1 MPHSP
6 SARRSSFSRAHG
18 SPPHRNEPS
27 QPVFSPR
34 GKAHFAPVGGGAT
47 SARGVT
53 ALAQTMLPARP
64 GRAYPQPG
72 PTATSP
78 HPGSGVCTAPSA
90 DPRRS
95 SERANPR
102 MGAGK
107 HTPWRNPVATPQP
120 PERTRAPP
128 GFTPSATTHPAPH
141 NRLHGNHKPTSASR
155 RRPSSGLYPHFRRDN
170 SSPYIFPQ
178 GRICKIVVVV
188 GAGDMW
194 ITRRTP
200 PAMGV

>member
-27 QPVFSPR
+27 QPVFSPH

-64 GRAYPQPG
+64 GRAHPQPG
-72 PTATSP
+72 PTPTSP

-102 MGAGK
+102 MVTGK
-107 HTPWRNPVATPQP
+107 HTPWRNPVATPPQP
-120 PERTRAPP
+120 LPARTPNEPALRQASLPP
-128 GFTPSATTHPAPH
+128 PPPTLLPTTGSMATTSLPQPRVGA
-141 NRLHGNHKPTSASR
+141 RVQAFIPTSGGIILHLTSFPR
-155 RRPSSGLYPHFRRDN
+155 EESVRSS
-170 SSPYIFPQ
+170 
-178 GRICKIVVVV
+178 
-188 GAGDMW
+188 
-194 ITRRTP
+194 
-200 PAMGV
+200 